1 MYLADDT
8 PRGKI
13 RKSII
18 ENATD
23 EQVTMIPANYFGD
36 IYIIGEQHKEAA
48 EYFNIGIKK
57 MRRLA
62 EDNEGEFA
70 IYMGNRYLVIR
81 ERFENYIV
89 NLSCGGED
97 EEE

>member
-1 MYLADDT
+1 MVC
-8 PRGKI
+8 KE
-13 RKSII
+13 RKEGGFMREGRKPMPVSEKYMLTI
-18 ENATD
+18 
-23 EQVTMIPANYFGD
+23 
-36 IYIIGEQHKEAA
+36 KEAA

-81 ERFENYIV
+81 ERFETYIV
-89 NLSCGGED
+89 NLSCGGEV

>member
-1 MYLADDT
+1 MKETNRVAGS
-8 PRGKI
+8 GKT
-13 RKSII
+13 
-18 ENATD
+18 E
-23 EQVTMIPANYFGD
+23 IPISEKYMLTVR
-36 IYIIGEQHKEAA
+36 EAS

-70 IYMGNRYLVIR
+70 ISMGNRYLVIR
-81 ERFENYIV
+81 ERFEQYIV
-89 NLSCGGED
+89 NLSRGGED

>member
-1 MYLADDT
+1 MITEIDFKVKGEERKKLAY
-8 PRGKI
+8 
-13 RKSII
+13 
-18 ENATD
+18 A
-23 EQVTMIPANYFGD
+23 
-36 IYIIGEQHKEAA
+36 IGELLKEAA

-81 ERFENYIV
+81 ERFEQYIV
-89 NLSCGGED
+89 NLSRGGED
-97 EEE
+97 EEEWKIKVQEWRI